1 MKNSN
6 INHDVIHGLGSN
18 VKMKDSGI
26 EWIGKLPEH
35 WKACRFKDFIKL
47 CTDTSNSINKIG
59 LENIESGT
67 GRFIET
73 STKFEGNGVE
83 FKKDSIVYGKLR
95 PYLQKVWMAEFSG
108 NAVGDFFV
116 FNARKNAMPAY
127 IKYVMLSD
135 GFTKVADR
143 STSGAKMPR
152 VSSDFILSL
161 NYCIPSLVDQ
171 QRMVTYLDTKL
182 SEIDHQVSLLT
193 SKRDA
198 YLRLKKSIINHAV
211 TRGLDPN
218 VKMKD
223 SGIEWIGEVPKHW
236 EVKRMKEL
244 SAIGSGTT
252 PKSGEDKYYENGIHP
267 WLNTSD
273 VQDCVINEAKFSITD
288 KALNDYSILKYYP
301 IGTILIAMYGG
312 GTIGNVALMNI
323 SATINQACCAIV
335 SNEKLLLPKYL
346 FCYLKCHKKKIIS
359 LGFGGTQVN
368 LSQAIIAQ
376 LPVVLPPLP
385 EQRAIAT
392 YLDDKCAKID
402 TIVSNLDKQ
411 ISRYADLKRSLIDEV
426 ITGKRAV

>member
-1 MKNSN
+1 MRLKDITIFSPQYVGDN
-6 INHDVIHGLGSN
+6 IDGDVSFVPMESLRNGTIDYKTIPFLKAKGKYTYFGNQDLLIAKVTPCFENGNIAIARNLLNGIGFGSSEIFVLRPN
-18 VKMKDSGI
+18 KEVISQYLFYLSQSRDFQD
-26 EWIGKLPEH
+26 
-35 WKACRFKDFIKL
+35 KACATMCGVGGLKRISPLFMRTYEFDMP
-47 CTDTSNSINKIG
+47 SI
-59 LENIESGT
+59 EN
-67 GRFIET
+67 
-73 STKFEGNGVE
+73 
-83 FKKDSIVYGKLR
+83 
-95 PYLQKVWMAEFSG
+95 
-108 NAVGDFFV
+108 
-116 FNARKNAMPAY
+116 
-127 IKYVMLSD
+127 
-135 GFTKVADR
+135 
-143 STSGAKMPR
+143 
-152 VSSDFILSL
+152 
-161 NYCIPSLVDQ
+161 Q
-171 QRMVTYLDTKL
+171 QRMDTYLDTKL
-182 SEIDHQVSLLT
+182 SEIGHQVSLLT

-211 TRGLDPN
+211 TRGLNPN

-223 SGIEWIGEVPKHW
+223 SGIEWIGEVPEHW

-288 KALNDYSILKYYP
+288 KALNDYSVLKYYP

-385 EQRAIAT
+385 EQRTIAT

>member
-1 MKNSN
+1 MRLKDITIFSPQYVGDN
-6 INHDVIHGLGSN
+6 IDGDVSFVPMESLRNGTIDYKTIPFLKAKGKYTYFGNQDLLIAKVTPCFENGNIAIARNLLNGIGFGSSEIFVLRPN
-18 VKMKDSGI
+18 KEVISQYLFYLSQSRDFQD
-26 EWIGKLPEH
+26 
-35 WKACRFKDFIKL
+35 KACATMCGVGGLKRISPLFMRTYEFDMP
-47 CTDTSNSINKIG
+47 SI
-59 LENIESGT
+59 EN
-67 GRFIET
+67 
-73 STKFEGNGVE
+73 
-83 FKKDSIVYGKLR
+83 
-95 PYLQKVWMAEFSG
+95 
-108 NAVGDFFV
+108 
-116 FNARKNAMPAY
+116 
-127 IKYVMLSD
+127 
-135 GFTKVADR
+135 
-143 STSGAKMPR
+143 
-152 VSSDFILSL
+152 
-161 NYCIPSLVDQ
+161 Q
-171 QRMVTYLDTKL
+171 QRKVSYLDTKL

-198 YLRLKKSIINHAV
+198 YLRLKKSIINHVV
-211 TRGLDPN
+211 THGLNPN

-288 KALNDYSILKYYP
+288 KALNDYSVLKYYP

-385 EQRAIAT
+385 EQHALAT

-402 TIVSNLDKQ
+402 TILSNLNKQ
-411 ISRYADLKRSLIDEV
+411 ISCYGDLKRSLIDEV

>member
-1 MKNSN
+1 M
-6 INHDVIHGLGSN
+6 ILD
-18 VKMKDSGI
+18 
-26 EWIGKLPEH
+26 H
-35 WKACRFKDFIKL
+35 WKELLFKQ
-47 CTDTSNSINKIG
+47 CVTINNGRDYK
-59 LENIESGT
+59 NIESTEGVPVIGSGGQFTYCTEEMYNGEVIFLGRKGT
-67 GRFIET
+67 IDKPIYYKGPFWAVDTMFYAIPNKKFCAKYLYYL
-73 STKFEGNGVE
+73 STCFP
-83 FKKDSIVYGKLR
+83 FKGISTQTALPSMTQTALKNV
-95 PYLQKVWMAEFSG
+95 V
-108 NAVGDFFV
+108 V
-116 FNARKNAMPAY
+116 F
-127 IKYVMLSD
+127 
-135 GFTKVADR
+135 T
-143 STSGAKMPR
+143 
-152 VSSDFILSL
+152 
-161 NYCIPSLVDQ
+161 PSLADQ

-211 TRGLDPN
+211 TRGLNPN

-223 SGIEWIGEVPKHW
+223 SGIEWIGEVPEHW
-236 EVKRMKEL
+236 KVKRMKEL

-288 KALNDYSILKYYP
+288 KALNDYSVLKYYP

-335 SNEKLLLPKYL
+335 SNEKLLFPKYL

-368 LSQAIIAQ
+368 LSQAIITQ

-402 TIVSNLDKQ
+402 TVVSNLDKQ

>member
-1 MKNSN
+1 MKKSHIDWCPVIPDHWEEKRIKDIAFLQSGNSITAMDFVEDGKYPVYGGNGLRGYTNTYTNEGDYVLIGRQGALCGN
-6 INHDVIHGLGSN
+6 INYAHGKFYASEHAVVVYPKKEEITLWLGETLRTANLNRLSMTAAQPGLAVSTLN
-18 VKMKDSGI
+18 LQFIPFPPKDERI
-26 EWIGKLPEH
+26 RI
-35 WKACRFKDFIKL
+35 
-47 CTDTSNSINKIG
+47 
-59 LENIESGT
+59 
-67 GRFIET
+67 
-73 STKFEGNGVE
+73 
-83 FKKDSIVYGKLR
+83 
-95 PYLQKVWMAEFSG
+95 
-108 NAVGDFFV
+108 
-116 FNARKNAMPAY
+116 
-127 IKYVMLSD
+127 
-135 GFTKVADR
+135 
-143 STSGAKMPR
+143 AK
-152 VSSDFILSL
+152 
-161 NYCIPSLVDQ
+161 
-171 QRMVTYLDTKL
+171 YLDKKL

-211 TRGLDPN
+211 TRGLNPN

-223 SGIEWIGEVPKHW
+223 SGIEWIGEVPEHW

-288 KALNDYSILKYYP
+288 KALNDYSVLKYYP

-368 LSQAIIAQ
+368 LSQAIIAH

-402 TIVSNLDKQ
+402 TIVSNLDTQ
-411 ISRYADLKRSLIDEV
+411 ISCYADLKRSLIDEV

>member
-1 MKNSN
+1 MRLKDITIFSPQYVGDN
-6 INHDVIHGLGSN
+6 IDGDVSFVPMESLRNGTIDYKTIPFLKAKGKYTYFGNQDLLIAKVTPIAIARNLLNGIGFGSSEIFVLRPN
-18 VKMKDSGI
+18 KEVISQYLFYLSQSRDFQD
-26 EWIGKLPEH
+26 
-35 WKACRFKDFIKL
+35 KACATMCGVGGLKRISPLFMRTYEFDMP
-47 CTDTSNSINKIG
+47 SI
-59 LENIESGT
+59 EN
-67 GRFIET
+67 
-73 STKFEGNGVE
+73 
-83 FKKDSIVYGKLR
+83 
-95 PYLQKVWMAEFSG
+95 
-108 NAVGDFFV
+108 
-116 FNARKNAMPAY
+116 
-127 IKYVMLSD
+127 
-135 GFTKVADR
+135 
-143 STSGAKMPR
+143 
-152 VSSDFILSL
+152 
-161 NYCIPSLVDQ
+161 Q
-171 QRMVTYLDTKL
+171 QRKVTYLDTKL

-198 YLRLKKSIINHAV
+198 YLRLKKSIINHVV
-211 TRGLDPN
+211 THGLNPN

-288 KALNDYSILKYYP
+288 KALNDYSVLKYYP

>member
-1 MKNSN
+1 MIVWKKYRLKDICSYIGSGTTPKSSNSKYYDNGIYNWVNTGDLNNGIVSNSKQQITDSALKDFPTLRFYPKGTIIEAMYGATIGKVGMLGMNATVNQACCAMIVDRNKAIPNFVLYYLLYYKPQLLKESFGGTQPNVNQFKVSN
-6 INHDVIHGLGSN
+6 IAI
-18 VKMKDSGI
+18 
-26 EWIGKLPEH
+26 
-35 WKACRFKDFIKL
+35 
-47 CTDTSNSINKIG
+47 T
-59 LENIESGT
+59 
-67 GRFIET
+67 
-73 STKFEGNGVE
+73 
-83 FKKDSIVYGKLR
+83 
-95 PYLQKVWMAEFSG
+95 
-108 NAVGDFFV
+108 
-116 FNARKNAMPAY
+116 
-127 IKYVMLSD
+127 
-135 GFTKVADR
+135 
-143 STSGAKMPR
+143 
-152 VSSDFILSL
+152 
-161 NYCIPSLVDQ
+161 IPSREEQ
-171 QRMVTYLDTKL
+171 QRMATYLDTKL

-211 TRGLDPN
+211 PRGLNSN

-223 SGIEWIGEVPKHW
+223 SGIEWIGEVPEHW

-288 KALNDYSILKYYP
+288 KALNDYSVLKYYP

-368 LSQAIIAQ
+368 LSQTIIAQ
-376 LPVVLPPLP
+376 LPVILPPLP
-385 EQRAIAT
+385 EQRVIAT

-411 ISRYADLKRSLIDEV
+411 ISRYADLKRSLIDEI

>member
-1 MKNSN
+1 MRLKDITIFSPQYVGDN
-6 INHDVIHGLGSN
+6 IDGDVSFVPMESLRNGTIDYKTIPFLKAKGKYTYFGNQDLLIAKVTPCFENGNIAIARNLLNGIGFGSSEIFVLRPN
-18 VKMKDSGI
+18 KEVISQYLFYLSQSRDFQD
-26 EWIGKLPEH
+26 
-35 WKACRFKDFIKL
+35 KACATMCGVGGLKRISPLFMRTYEFDMP
-47 CTDTSNSINKIG
+47 SI
-59 LENIESGT
+59 EN
-67 GRFIET
+67 
-73 STKFEGNGVE
+73 
-83 FKKDSIVYGKLR
+83 
-95 PYLQKVWMAEFSG
+95 
-108 NAVGDFFV
+108 
-116 FNARKNAMPAY
+116 
-127 IKYVMLSD
+127 
-135 GFTKVADR
+135 
-143 STSGAKMPR
+143 
-152 VSSDFILSL
+152 
-161 NYCIPSLVDQ
+161 Q
-171 QRMVTYLDTKL
+171 QRKVTYLDTKL

-198 YLRLKKSIINHAV
+198 YLRLKKSIINHVV
-211 TRGLDPN
+211 THGLNPN

-252 PKSGEDKYYENGIHP
+252 PKSGEDKYYENSIHS

-288 KALNDYSILKYYP
+288 KALNDYSVLKYYP

>member
-1 MKNSN
+1 MRLRIKEICDYVSRGTTPDYVDEGANKVMNQATFSKGWLDESN
-6 INHDVIHGLGSN
+6 IRYTSKANKGARIMKGDLLMASTGGGVLGKVFFFDDDDSFYADSHVTIMRNSKGANLMKYLYYYFYLRYDEINATMVKGSTNQTELQRNYLLSYELDVPTL
-18 VKMKDSGI
+18 
-26 EWIGKLPEH
+26 
-35 WKACRFKDFIKL
+35 A
-47 CTDTSNSINKIG
+47 
-59 LENIESGT
+59 
-67 GRFIET
+67 
-73 STKFEGNGVE
+73 
-83 FKKDSIVYGKLR
+83 
-95 PYLQKVWMAEFSG
+95 
-108 NAVGDFFV
+108 
-116 FNARKNAMPAY
+116 
-127 IKYVMLSD
+127 
-135 GFTKVADR
+135 
-143 STSGAKMPR
+143 
-152 VSSDFILSL
+152 
-161 NYCIPSLVDQ
+161 DQ

-211 TRGLDPN
+211 TRGLNPN
-218 VKMKD
+218 VKMKN
-223 SGIEWIGEVPKHW
+223 SGIEWIGEVPEHW

-288 KALNDYSILKYYP
+288 KALNDYSVLKYYP

-385 EQRAIAT
+385 EQHALAT

-402 TIVSNLDKQ
+402 TILSNLNKQ
-411 ISRYADLKRSLIDEV
+411 ISCYGDLKRSLIDEV

>member
-1 MKNSN
+1 MKKSHIDWCPVIPDHWEEKRIKDIAFLQSGNSITAMDFVEDGKYPVYGGNGLRGYTNTYTNEGDYVLIGRQGALCGN
-6 INHDVIHGLGSN
+6 INYAHGKFYASEHAVVVYPKKEEITLWLGETLRTANLNRLSMTAAQPGLAVCTLN
-18 VKMKDSGI
+18 LQFIPFPPKDERI
-26 EWIGKLPEH
+26 RI
-35 WKACRFKDFIKL
+35 
-47 CTDTSNSINKIG
+47 
-59 LENIESGT
+59 
-67 GRFIET
+67 
-73 STKFEGNGVE
+73 
-83 FKKDSIVYGKLR
+83 
-95 PYLQKVWMAEFSG
+95 
-108 NAVGDFFV
+108 
-116 FNARKNAMPAY
+116 
-127 IKYVMLSD
+127 
-135 GFTKVADR
+135 
-143 STSGAKMPR
+143 AK
-152 VSSDFILSL
+152 
-161 NYCIPSLVDQ
+161 
-171 QRMVTYLDTKL
+171 YLDKKL
-182 SEIDHQVSLLT
+182 SEIDHQVSILT

-223 SGIEWIGEVPKHW
+223 SGIEWIGEVPEHW

-288 KALNDYSILKYYP
+288 KALNDYSVLKYYP

-346 FCYLKCHKKKIIS
+346 FSYLKCHKKKIIS

-385 EQRAIAT
+385 EQLTIAT
-392 YLDDKCAKID
+392 YLDDKCSKID
-402 TIVSNLDKQ
+402 TFVSNLDKQ
-411 ISRYADLKRSLIDEV
+411 ISRYGDLKRSLIDEV

>member
-1 MKNSN
+1 MRLKDITIFSPQYVGDN
-6 INHDVIHGLGSN
+6 IDGDVSFVPMESLRNGTIDYKTIPFLKAKGKYTYFGNQDLLIAKVTPCFENGNIAIARNLLNGIGFGSSEIFVLRPN
-18 VKMKDSGI
+18 KEVISQYLFYLSQSRDFQD
-26 EWIGKLPEH
+26 
-35 WKACRFKDFIKL
+35 KACATMCGVGGLKRISPLFMRTYEFDMP
-47 CTDTSNSINKIG
+47 SI
-59 LENIESGT
+59 EN
-67 GRFIET
+67 
-73 STKFEGNGVE
+73 
-83 FKKDSIVYGKLR
+83 
-95 PYLQKVWMAEFSG
+95 
-108 NAVGDFFV
+108 
-116 FNARKNAMPAY
+116 
-127 IKYVMLSD
+127 
-135 GFTKVADR
+135 
-143 STSGAKMPR
+143 
-152 VSSDFILSL
+152 
-161 NYCIPSLVDQ
+161 Q
-171 QRMVTYLDTKL
+171 QRKVTYLDTKL

-198 YLRLKKSIINHAV
+198 YLRLKKSIINHVV
-211 TRGLDPN
+211 THGLNPN

-288 KALNDYSILKYYP
+288 KALNDYSVLKYYP

>member
-1 MKNSN
+1 MRLKDITIFSPQYVGDN
-6 INHDVIHGLGSN
+6 IDGDVSFVPMESLRNGTIDYKTIPFLKAKGKYTYFGNQDLLIAKVTPCFENGNIAIARNLLNGIGFGSSEIFVLRPN
-18 VKMKDSGI
+18 KEVISQYLFYLSQSRDFQD
-26 EWIGKLPEH
+26 
-35 WKACRFKDFIKL
+35 KACATM
-47 CTDTSNSINKIG
+47 CGVGG
-59 LENIESGT
+59 LKRISPLFMRTYEFDMPSMEN
-67 GRFIET
+67 
-73 STKFEGNGVE
+73 
-83 FKKDSIVYGKLR
+83 
-95 PYLQKVWMAEFSG
+95 
-108 NAVGDFFV
+108 
-116 FNARKNAMPAY
+116 
-127 IKYVMLSD
+127 
-135 GFTKVADR
+135 
-143 STSGAKMPR
+143 
-152 VSSDFILSL
+152 
-161 NYCIPSLVDQ
+161 Q
-171 QRMVTYLDTKL
+171 QRKVTYLDTKL

-198 YLRLKKSIINHAV
+198 YLRLKKSIINHVV
-211 TRGLDPN
+211 THGLNPN

-223 SGIEWIGEVPKHW
+223 SGIEWIGEVPEHW

-288 KALNDYSILKYYP
+288 KALNNYSVLKYYP

>member
-1 MKNSN
+1 MRLKDITIFSPQYVGDN
-6 INHDVIHGLGSN
+6 IDGDVSFVPMESLRNGTIDYKTNPFLKAKGKYTYFGNQDLLIAKVTPCFENGNIAIARNLLNGIGFGSSEIFVLRPN
-18 VKMKDSGI
+18 KEVISQYLFYLSQSRDFQD
-26 EWIGKLPEH
+26 
-35 WKACRFKDFIKL
+35 KACATMCGVGGLKRISPLFMRTYEFDMP
-47 CTDTSNSINKIG
+47 SI
-59 LENIESGT
+59 EN
-67 GRFIET
+67 
-73 STKFEGNGVE
+73 
-83 FKKDSIVYGKLR
+83 
-95 PYLQKVWMAEFSG
+95 
-108 NAVGDFFV
+108 
-116 FNARKNAMPAY
+116 
-127 IKYVMLSD
+127 
-135 GFTKVADR
+135 
-143 STSGAKMPR
+143 
-152 VSSDFILSL
+152 
-161 NYCIPSLVDQ
+161 Q
-171 QRMVTYLDTKL
+171 QRKVTYLDTKL

-198 YLRLKKSIINHAV
+198 YLRLKKSIINHVV
-211 TRGLDPN
+211 THGLNPN

-252 PKSGEDKYYENGIHP
+252 PKSGEYKYYENGIHP

-288 KALNDYSILKYYP
+288 KALNDYSVLKYYP

-385 EQRAIAT
+385 EQHALAT

-402 TIVSNLDKQ
+402 TILSNLNKQ
-411 ISRYADLKRSLIDEV
+411 ISCYGDLKRSLIDEV

>member
-1 MKNSN
+1 MKKSHIDWCPVIPDHWEEKRIKDIAFLQSGNSITAMDIAEEGKYPVYGGNGLRGYTNNYTNDGDYVLIGRQGALCGN
-6 INHDVIHGLGSN
+6 INY
-18 VKMKDSGI
+18 
-26 EWIGKLPEH
+26 
-35 WKACRFKDFIKL
+35 A
-47 CTDTSNSINKIG
+47 
-59 LENIESGT
+59 
-67 GRFIET
+67 
-73 STKFEGNGVE
+73 
-83 FKKDSIVYGKLR
+83 YGKFYATEHAVVVYTKNEEITYWLGETLKAANLNR
-95 PYLQKVWMAEFSG
+95 LSMTAAQPGLAVSTLNIQFIPYPPRKERIRIANYLAE
-108 NAVGDFFV
+108 
-116 FNARKNAMPAY
+116 KC
-127 IKYVMLSD
+127 
-135 GFTKVADR
+135 T
-143 STSGAKMPR
+143 
-152 VSSDFILSL
+152 
-161 NYCIPSLVDQ
+161 
-171 QRMVTYLDTKL
+171 
-182 SEIDHQVSLLT
+182 EIDTQVSLLT

-211 TRGLDPN
+211 THGLNPN

-223 SGIEWIGEVPKHW
+223 SGIEWIGEVPEHW

-244 SAIGSGTT
+244 SAISSGTT

-288 KALNDYSILKYYP
+288 KALNDYSVLKYYP

-323 SATINQACCAIV
+323 SATINQVCCAIV

-411 ISRYADLKRSLIDEV
+411 ISRYGDLKRSLIDEV